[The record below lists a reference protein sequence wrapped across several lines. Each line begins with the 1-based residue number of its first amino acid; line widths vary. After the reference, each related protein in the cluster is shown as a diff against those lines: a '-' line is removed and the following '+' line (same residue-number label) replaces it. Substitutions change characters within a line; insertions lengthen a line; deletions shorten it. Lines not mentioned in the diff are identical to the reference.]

1 MIDVKKLLYKSKQLA
16 EARRNALTAIDSL
29 EERDRRYRRDDNWY
43 IRGTTMSD
51 PVANVITQEEDT
63 LGRIEYMRWVVRE
76 LNTIIDAISRAAQ
89 TLNDEQRNLIT
100 LRYFNDNTVTYV
112 CGEMHIKENK
122 YNYTHKIALEAM
134 GTCLNPLCITEEFLD
149 SLLFSGY
156 KVKFDALSKP
166 RKIQDFERIMS
177 GFQAS

>member
-1 MIDVKKLLYKSKQLA
+1 MVDVKKLLYKSKQLA

-29 EERDRRYRRDDNWY
+29 EERSRRYRQDENWY
-43 IRGTTMSD
+43 IRGSAPSN
-51 PVANVITQEEDT
+51 PVLATCIQEEDT
-63 LGRIEYMRWVVRE
+63 VGRIDYMRWVVKE
-76 LNTIIDAISRAAQ
+76 LNIIIDAISRAAQ
-89 TLNDEQRNLIT
+89 TLNQEQRQLIT
-100 LRYFNDNTVTYV
+100 LRYFDDNTVTYV

-122 YNYTHKIALEAM
+122 YNYTHRIAIEAM
-134 GTCLNPLCITEEFLD
+134 GACLNPLCITEEYLD

-156 KVKFDALSKP
+156 KLRLDGLNKP